1 MKKKFISIAKKA
13 MVWTMAASMLVATPL
28 TASASGL
35 SDIYKTEDQWGNN
48 IGTDGKVHNE
58 TDENG
63 KLINFTGDASRTG
76 TVTSTN
82 TNTSILDNANSFD
95 GIMIKPQDI
104 ERNQDAVGT
113 EETVEVVL
121 TKGNADGTI
130 SEIAVPEEMQGR
142 FTWKS
147 SNTSVATFASAVD
160 RKTNTMKL
168 QIKGG
173 GRATITVSLDDY
185 KNDLHYSDTINVL
198 IKQKATKI
206 GFSKELQEDAFAGD
220 SLVLDEYVELYPEG
234 STDEVTYA
242 LISNSNPR
250 AKATLKNG
258 VLKLNAK
265 SKAGDTVE
273 IIAIGDEVRSD
284 VTKIEINRTIPAT
297 DATFTVSTT
306 KGTSPEIKKNKTYNW
321 LINNDGMS
329 GTAVIKMTGKDNGS
343 VVDSTDRIVSWTS
356 KKPDIV
362 AVETIARNS
371 DNKKGLKVTLVPK
384 AVGTAQI
391 VAKTGRGKT
400 FSFKVTVKADLKG
413 VELPD
418 NIQAYSGQMVQLTAT
433 QKFTEHGKENF
444 TDAGLKW
451 EIIGSNGGT
460 DSAAKKLAKQ
470 VASINKSTGL
480 LTVKADIKTAQS
492 ITIKASGAKKDSN
505 KQSTSDKNDTMT
517 VDLKQVNVKKI
528 VVYPNANNLEG
539 AVDGNN
545 VPTGAVAAVELSAN
559 GNKVVTTK
567 KYDTKKPISVAVG
580 DKKTFALYAEAEV
593 DGQPL
598 ENAAEVLGW
607 TVNNI
612 KLAKAVK
619 NPTSGSIEG
628 VKKGS
633 ATITVSGSAKVKNKW
648 KVVKITMKASVTQ
661 PSKTIQLTSKK
672 AVLYGKNV
680 SFKATLEKGSSTKA
694 KDLEWT
700 ATNLSSGKNE
710 KAVFKNGKWKVNY
723 PVGTE
728 VLIRA
733 RVKETG
739 ISASMR
745 LYVVN
750 KTSKLTIN
758 DKDGN
763 AIPRNKYALDAT
775 KITLTENPYTLQ
787 PMVNSTKLDVTKHE
801 MARVTYTMNKQD
813 YVRIVE
819 NADGTITLKPIQN
832 GTVKITPVSTD
843 GKKGTALTVT
853 VSGVTLNEK
862 AEGAPYSIQ

>member
-58 TDENG
+58 TKKDENG
-63 KLINFTGDASRTG
+63 NDVLVNYTGDPSRTG

-173 GRATITVSLDDY
+173 GRATITASLDDY
-185 KNDLHYSDTINVL
+185 KNDLHYSDTISVL

-284 VTKIEINRTIPAT
+284 VTRIEINRTIPAT

-418 NIQAYSGQMVQLTAT
+418 NMQAYSGQMVQLTAT

-451 EIIGSNGGT
+451 EIIGSNNAE
-460 DSAAKKLAKQ
+460 DKNAVKAAKK

-480 LTVKADIKTAQS
+480 LTVKADIKDVTS
-492 ITIKASGAKKDSN
+492 IKIKASGAKKDSN

-517 VDLKQVNVKKI
+517 VNLQQVDIKKI
-528 VVYPNANNLEG
+528 VVYPNAYGYEDSG
-539 AVDGNN
+539 VTAGSIAAVSN
-545 VPTGAVAAVELSAN
+545 PTGSKIQTDVKFNAKN
-559 GNKVVTTK
+559 T
-567 KYDTKKPISVAVG
+567 PINVAVG
-580 DKKTFALYAEAEV
+580 DKKTFALYAEADIKE
-593 DGQPL
+593 G
-598 ENAAEVLGW
+598 NAADCLGW
-607 TVNNI
+607 TVNNA

-628 VKKGS
+628 VKRGS

-710 KAVFKNGKWKVNY
+710 KTVFKNGKWKVNY